1 MAVEPMLERSR
12 RAVGND
18 GHCALRGM
26 AMISSSGNIEVAR
39 KDEADICISDSG
51 RVKLLSRP
59 ARSTSHVAGSGR
71 INQLPVEST
80 DRM

>member
-1 MAVEPMLERSR
+1 
-12 RAVGND
+12 
-18 GHCALRGM
+18 
-26 AMISSSGNIEVAR
+26 MISSSGNIEAAR